1 MKMLFESI
9 MESYKDAMRNKQDAK
24 KLVLNTILAAAKNKK
39 IELQRDPTDEEIL
52 QLIKKEVKIIQE
64 TMGFLEKA
72 AKVDDLAEE
81 QEKLTVLQSYLPV
94 TLSVEATK
102 EIVQKLIADLGLT
115 DVQKQRGQLMG
126 AIMQDYKDKV
136 DPSVVNQVISS
147 L

>member
-1 MKMLFESI
+1 
-9 MESYKDAMRNKQDAK
+9 
-24 KLVLNTILAAAKNKK
+24 
-39 IELQRDPTDEEIL
+39 
-52 QLIKKEVKIIQE
+52 
-64 TMGFLEKA
+64 MGFLEKA

-102 EIVQKLIADLGLT
+102 EIVQQIIAEQGIT
-115 DVQKQRGQLMG
+115 DIQKQRGQLMW
-126 AIMQDYKDKV
+126 AIMKDYKDKV

>member
-1 MKMLFESI
+1 

-39 IELQRDPTDEEIL
+39 IELQRDPTDEEVL

-94 TLSVEATK
+94 TLSVEATT
-102 EIVQKLIADLGLT
+102 EIVQKLIAELGITDL
-115 DVQKQRGQLMG
+115 QKQRGQLM
-126 AIMQDYKDKV
+126 
-136 DPSVVNQVISS
+136 
-147 L
+147 

>member
-1 MKMLFESI
+1 MLFESI

-72 AKVDDLAEE
+72 EKADDLAEE

-102 EIVQKLIADLGLT
+102 EIVQKIITEQGITDL
-115 DVQKQRGQLMG
+115 QKQRGQLMW
-126 AIMQDYKDKV
+126 AIMKDYKDKV

>member
-1 MKMLFESI
+1 MLFESI

-72 AKVDDLAEE
+72 AKNDDLVEE

-102 EIVQKLIADLGLT
+102 EIVQKIVAEQGIT
-115 DVQKQRGQLMG
+115 DIQKQRGQLMW
-126 AIMQDYKDKV
+126 AIMKDYKDKV